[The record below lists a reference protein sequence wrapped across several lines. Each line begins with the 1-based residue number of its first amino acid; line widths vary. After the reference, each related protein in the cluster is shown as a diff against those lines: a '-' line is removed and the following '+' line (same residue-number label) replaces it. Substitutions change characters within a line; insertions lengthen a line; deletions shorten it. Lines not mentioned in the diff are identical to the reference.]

1 MTFNSCT
8 DEICMRVGLN
18 VCIIHSNTIYEY
30 CKTWLYLHAFCI
42 TQFNYCPLIWMCH
55 SHEKQNKQTKKII
68 IKNKNTKQKKQN
80 ELKQQKTPSS

>member
-55 SHEKQNKQTKKII
+55 SHEKQNKQTNKKK
-68 IKNKNTKQKKQN
+68 KNKNTKQKKQN